1 MKHKNSV
8 IARSQAAA
16 RALNAPQNLVGRS
29 LAAIE
34 ARGATEAQKASDG
47 GQRSLQAISADG
59 QFSAVIHHGRTTIQ
73 FQGDAFA
80 VSTHD

>member
-16 RALNAPQNLVGRS
+16 RALNGPRNLVS
-29 LAAIE
+29 TALAAIE
-34 ARGATEAQKASDG
+34 ARGATEQAKAING
-47 GQRSLQAISADG
+47 TQRSLQAISADG

-73 FQGDAFA
+73 FQGDSFA